1 MKNRYLIITTALLI
15 FCWGCDKDF
24 EQLNVDPNSVSAD
37 IIQFEKVFSTV
48 ELYSAGNSDG
58 HAFDAERGNM
68 IYSGCIIQH
77 WATNGYSYGDKYN
90 YHEEYITANWVAMY
104 PDAIKH
110 IVDVVE
116 NTRDKENKKNLY
128 NIARIFKVYLFQFL
142 TDLYGDLP
150 YSEAG
155 KAYKGGILFPKY
167 DKQEDIYA
175 DMLKELDEAAT
186 ALDASAA
193 NTLGDQDIIYGGDVT
208 KWKKFAYSE
217 MARLAMRMS
226 KVAPDKAEQWV
237 QKAVAGGIMT
247 SNDDNAIVEHFAV
260 ADAVVSNN
268 GTGWELVSEEAGQFK
283 MSKTFIDFFKS
294 HNDPRLHFYAT
305 VSPDPGALWNTP
317 DFNFGDTTS
326 SIQIGMP
333 NGYDY
338 EGGLVPITT
347 APNFPGDVNKYSI
360 TNRYTFARADAPTF
374 YLTAAETQLL
384 LAEAAQRGWIS
395 GDAQDIYDNAVTLAF
410 TQLIQSGANWTE
422 AQAEAAANAYLAQN
436 PYKAATGL
444 RQINEQYWVTVFMD
458 EYEAFANWRRSGY
471 PVLTP
476 VNYPNPSINQTGGVI
491 PRRLTYP
498 QSEAAINTEHY
509 NEAVSRLSNG
519 NTMLSRVW
527 WDKP

>member
-1 MKNRYLIITTALLI
+1 MKKMKNRHLIITAAFLI
-15 FCWGCDKDF
+15 FSFGCDKNF
-24 EQLNVDPNSVSAD
+24 EQLNVDPNSVSGE

-58 HAFDAERGNM
+58 HAFDGERGNM

-90 YHEEYITANWVAMY
+90 YHEEYITANWVAMF

-142 TDLYGDLP
+142 TDLYGDIP

-186 ALDASAA
+186 ALDASAD
-193 NTLGDQDIIYGGDVT
+193 NTLGDQDIIYGGDVD

-217 MARLAMRMS
+217 MVRLAMRMS

-237 QKAVAGGIMT
+237 KKAVAGGVME

-268 GTGWELVSEEAGQFK
+268 GTGWELITEEAGQFK

-338 EGGLVPITT
+338 EGGLKPITS
-347 APNFPGDVNKYSI
+347 APNFPGDVNDYSI

-395 GDAQDIYDNAVTLAF
+395 GDAQDIYNNAVTLAF
-410 TQLIQSGANWTE
+410 TQLIQSGANWSE
-422 AQAEAAANAYLAQN
+422 SKAEAAAASYLAKILITLQPVFDKLTSSIGLQYSWMN
-436 PYKAATGL
+436 TKPLLTG
-444 RQINEQYWVTVFMD
+444 E
-458 EYEAFANWRRSGY
+458 
-471 PVLTP
+471 
-476 VNYPNPSINQTGGVI
+476 
-491 PRRLTYP
+491 
-498 QSEAAINTEHY
+498 
-509 NEAVSRLSNG
+509 EAVTLF
-519 NTMLSRVW
+519 
-527 WDKP
+527 